1 LKVRWVRINKAAR
14 LSWGEEVVEELSDDR
29 DVGVEGLV
37 GGMEG
42 NRMNGGSVS
51 RGRRRDSVRERRKS
65 GRAEEGGSGREALV
79 TYSGGEDRAVVVEVE
94 VRVRMMMV
102 MGEEDGRRERRRE
115 GGRRGREE
123 RDGWGCRGAEWWFH
137 CGNDKPDFSGAV
149 SPGEKLKVS
158 SDCLLTCPSPPALS
172 VLYFTE
178 KPPFYWL
185 RRVTTA
191 SSYRPIRVFYSSR

>member
-1 LKVRWVRINKAAR
+1 MRINKAAR

-42 NRMNGGSVS
+42 NRMNGGGVS

-79 TYSGGEDRAVVVEVE
+79 TYSGGEDRAVVVVEVE

-137 CGNDKPDFSGAV
+137 CGVCVF
-149 SPGEKLKVS
+149 LT
-158 SDCLLTCPSPPALS
+158 LL
-172 VLYFTE
+172 V
-178 KPPFYWL
+178 
-185 RRVTTA
+185 
-191 SSYRPIRVFYSSR
+191 

>member
-1 LKVRWVRINKAAR
+1 MRINKAAR

-79 TYSGGEDRAVVVEVE
+79 TYSGGEDRAVVVVVE

-137 CGNDKPDFSGAV
+137 CGVCVF
-149 SPGEKLKVS
+149 LT
-158 SDCLLTCPSPPALS
+158 LL
-172 VLYFTE
+172 V
-178 KPPFYWL
+178 
-185 RRVTTA
+185 
-191 SSYRPIRVFYSSR
+191 